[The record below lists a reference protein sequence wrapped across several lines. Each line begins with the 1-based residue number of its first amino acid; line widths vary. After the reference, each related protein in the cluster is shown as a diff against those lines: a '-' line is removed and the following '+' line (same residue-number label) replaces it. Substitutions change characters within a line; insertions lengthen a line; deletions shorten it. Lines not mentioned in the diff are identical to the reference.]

1 MITSDNL
8 RRAQSLIGHAVTY
21 RRSRMP
27 AVVVTVADYRVN
39 FGRLDY
45 LVTDSEGHQQW
56 VRANSIFP
64 IPSQPSAQ

>member
-8 RRAQSLIGHAVTY
+8 RRAQSLIGHPVTY

-27 AVVVTVADYRVN
+27 ATTVTVADYRVN

-45 LVTDSEGHQQW
+45 LVSDAEGHQQW
-56 VRANSIFP
+56 VRAHSISP
-64 IPSQPSAQ
+64 IPTVTQ